1 METDRKKI
9 LYVVHNHPAIRPGG
23 CEAYALEL
31 YEAMRDSSD
40 FDAVF
45 LARSGPPVSVTSL
58 HHEGRPITL
67 VNEDP
72 NQYFFYTDLSDWEW
86 HFGRSPRKSTLT
98 RFFREFL
105 LDIKPDVVHFQHTI
119 FLGYDILRVTRN
131 ALPHVPI
138 VYTLHEFLPI
148 CYADGKLLRTMN
160 DEPCLEAS
168 PRRCHECF
176 PQITQQTFFM
186 RERFI
191 KSHLSLVDRFIAP
204 SRFLMDRYLDWGIP
218 PEKIMFEDYGRLSVA
233 RHEAPAPNGA
243 VGPAARD
250 DRPRNRFAF
259 FGQLTQYKGIDV
271 LLKAMAV
278 LADEGFDA
286 HLSIHGANLDW
297 APTQFQ
303 DKLRALLAEAGGTVT
318 LVGQYEPED
327 LPQLMEEIDWVVV
340 PSIWWENSP
349 LVIQE
354 ASQYGRPVICSD
366 IGGMAEKVADGV
378 NGLHFRRGDPDSLA
392 ETMCRAV
399 ETNGLWNE
407 LSLGIQPVLSMSDHV
422 ATLTELYESLLD
434 AYGART
440 RPGDEGQV
448 VQLA

>member
-1 METDRKKI
+1 MATVPEKV
-9 LYVVHNHPAIRPGG
+9 LYVAHNHPAIRPGG
-23 CEAYALEL
+23 AEAYALEL

-45 LARSGPPVSVTSL
+45 IARSGPPVSITSL

-72 NQYFFYTDLSDWEW
+72 NQYFFYTDLSDWDW
-86 HFGRSPRKSTLT
+86 PFGRSPRKSTLT
-98 RFFREFL
+98 RFFAEFL
-105 LDIKPDVVHFQHTI
+105 LDQDPDVVHFQHST
-119 FLGYDILRVTRN
+119 FLGYDVLRVTRN
-131 ALPHVPI
+131 TLPDVPI

-160 DEPCLEAS
+160 QEPCFEAS

-176 PQITQQTFFM
+176 PQFTQQTFFM

-204 SRFLMDRYLDWGIP
+204 SRFLMERYVDWGIP
-218 PEKIMFEDYGRLSVA
+218 SEKITFEDYGRLPVV
-233 RHEAPAPNGA
+233 RQPDAPTEPG
-243 VGPAARD
+243 
-250 DRPRNRFAF
+250 RPRNRIAF

-271 LLKAMAV
+271 LLKAMAL
-278 LADEGFDA
+278 LADEDCDV

-297 APTQFQ
+297 APTDFQ
-303 DKLRALLAEAGGTVT
+303 DKLRDLLEQAQGSVT

-327 LPQLMEEIDWVVV
+327 LPKLMEEIDWVVV
-340 PSIWWENSP
+340 PSIWGENSP

-354 ASQYGRPVICSD
+354 AFLYGRPVICSD

-378 NGLHFRRGDPDSLA
+378 NGLHFRRGDADSLA
-392 ETMCRAV
+392 ETIRRAT
-399 ETNGLWNE
+399 ETKGLWAG
-407 LSLGIQPVLSMSDHV
+407 LQDGVPGVHGMAKHV
-422 ATLTELYESLLD
+422 AVLGDLYRTLI
-434 AYGART
+434 AARGP
-440 RPGDEGQV
+440 RPAAREGGQV